1 MGYSSN
7 PNYTQPDP
15 LQVLLLQLMA
25 HLLWKCFVNRRYYVL
40 RNQMR
45 VQKAKADAGSG
56 PQPSPPPSPPPLV
69 LALPPRSSAAAADD
83 DDDAAA
89 DDDDDADADADAGR
103 SGAGSGEGILGRRQ
117 RTPAFEQGRV
127 LAAEPPQPPEP
138 RMEPSPS
145 RPPRS
150 RLRALSKTAARLGK
164 PLPKQLTAARA
175 RGEAQQRPAS
185 RQAKS
190 EEAEAESLKARFRPF
205 PSYLRWP
212 TAPCFACICCMSGL
226 LQGSTAI
233 LVAHKTASRRAVA
246 VATAAAAI
254 AVGVLLLLWAQLVV
268 FARRHAHLMW
278 APTPAPTA
286 PSEVRDPA
294 LRLVSTIRRRIL
306 THISQQRV
314 SRSISRRSTR
324 RIEQNPALDRMKG
337 AFTTHG
343 HREHENT
350 EPERTERLLAN
361 PVALLPPTASD
372 AYESVAVTVLYK
384 SRGDRKHALAYHLGR
399 LSVQVRHTPARQ
411 TAHYAC
417 TCTHARANA
426 SWARMCV
433 HQTSPPILTTDAHRL
448 PRGHRCLGDRW

>member
-1 MGYSSN
+1 
-7 PNYTQPDP
+7 
-15 LQVLLLQLMA
+15 
-25 HLLWKCFVNRRYYVL
+25 
-40 RNQMR
+40 MR
-45 VQKAKADAGSG
+45 IQKGKADGGSG
-56 PQPSPPPSPPPLV
+56 LQPGPPPSPPPLIP
-69 LALPPRSSAAAADD
+69 ALPPRSSAAAADAAAAAAA
-83 DDDAAA
+83 DAAA
-89 DDDDDADADADAGR
+89 DADADAAAGR
-103 SGAGSGEGILGRRQ
+103 SGAGSGERISGRRQ

-205 PSYLRWP
+205 PSFLRWP

-226 LQGSTAI
+226 LQGATAI

-324 RIEQNPALDRMKG
+324 RIEQNPALDRTKG

-343 HREHENT
+343 HRAHENT

-433 HQTSPPILTTDAHRL
+433 HQTSPPI
-448 PRGHRCLGDRW
+448 